1 MSSLDTES
9 RLNKIEWT
17 IERQNDNIKE
27 LFDTSEELRATL
39 CGIHETLV
47 QIKWFA
53 IGVSCLFMADQFGLT
68 AIFKLL
74 G

>member
-1 MSSLDTES
+1 MDNPDLEN
-9 RLNKIEWT
+9 RICKIEWT
-17 IERQNDNIKE
+17 IGRQNDNIKE
-27 LFDTSEELRATL
+27 LFDTSEELRTTL
-39 CGIHETLV
+39 CGIHQTLV

-68 AIFKLL
+68 AVIKLL

>member
-1 MSSLDTES
+1 MTNPDLENRIS
-9 RLNKIEWT
+9 KIEWT
-17 IERQNDNIKE
+17 IGRQNDNIKE
-27 LFDTSEELRATL
+27 LFDTSEELRTTL
-39 CGIHETLV
+39 SGIHQTLV

-68 AIFKLL
+68 TVIKLL